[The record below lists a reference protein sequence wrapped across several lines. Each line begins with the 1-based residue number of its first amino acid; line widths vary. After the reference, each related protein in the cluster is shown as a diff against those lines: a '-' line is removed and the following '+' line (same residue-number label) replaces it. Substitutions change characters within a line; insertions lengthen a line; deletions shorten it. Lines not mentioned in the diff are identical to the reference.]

1 VRATLPMNTSYK
13 AMSKESTQSVPV
25 WAESLKSMVAVV
37 CRRKI
42 PMLTVFTTI
51 VGIVALVTFLMPRR
65 YESHMKV
72 FVKNER
78 ADLVVSPDARDAG
91 QARGDVSESQV
102 NSEIELLTSNDLL
115 VRVVRA
121 CRLYEHSDVT
131 MQAAGEPDPEAI
143 ERAVR
148 KLQST
153 LKITA
158 VRKANIIQ
166 IIYADSSPE
175 LAASVLKELST
186 AYLDAHLIVHG
197 TAGSQQFFRNQAL
210 HYETELRDAE
220 SRLGA
225 FRTQHQLT
233 AIVEQRELLL
243 RKTMD
248 FESDVR
254 QADATIAETG
264 SRVHELRGQVAA
276 QERRIVTQIRAVP
289 NQYSVERLTTML
301 AELENRRS
309 LAMLKFRTEDPLVAE
324 IDEEISN
331 TRAALDRASRLVS
344 AEESTD
350 VNPLRHALES
360 DLARAELQEAGL
372 NARRKSLTEALTMYR
387 ARLTQVEDA
396 SLGHDELQRQLK
408 QAEENYVLYARK
420 QEESRIADSLDQQ
433 KIANVAIAE
442 LPTAPH
448 LPAAPNV
455 LLNLGLG
462 VVLAA
467 FASVGAA
474 FALDRGGA
482 SFHLPAELE
491 AATGY
496 PVFATV
502 PFEG

>member
-1 VRATLPMNTSYK
+1 
-13 AMSKESTQSVPV
+13 MSEEATQSIPV
-25 WAESLKSMVAVV
+25 WTEFLKSMVAVV
-37 CRRKI
+37 FRHKM
-42 PMLTVFTTI
+42 PMLKVFTAV

-91 QARGDVSESQV
+91 QARGDVNETQV

-115 VRVVRA
+115 VRVVRT
-121 CRLYEHSDVT
+121 CRLYEHAPST
-131 MQAAGEPDPEAI
+131 MPAAGEPDPKAI
-143 ERAVR
+143 ERAVH

-166 IIYADSSPE
+166 INYTDASPE
-175 LAASVLKELST
+175 LAISVLKELSA
-186 AYLDAHLIVHG
+186 AYLDAHLSMHG
-197 TAGSQQFFRNQAL
+197 TAGSQVFFRNQTL
-210 HYETELRDAE
+210 HYETELHDAE
-220 SRLGA
+220 SRLTA
-225 FRTQHQLT
+225 FRRQRNLT
-233 AIVEQRELLL
+233 SIAEQRELLL

-248 FESDVR
+248 FESEVR
-254 QADATIAETG
+254 QADATIAETS

-276 QERRIVTQIRAVP
+276 QARRIVTQIRAVP

-309 LAMLKFRTEDPLVAE
+309 LALLKFRSEDPFVAE
-324 IDEEISN
+324 IDEEVSN

-350 VNPLRHALES
+350 VNPLRNALES
-360 DLARAELQEAGL
+360 DLARGELQEAGL
-372 NARRKSLTEALTMYR
+372 NARRKSLAEALTMYR
-387 ARLTQVEDA
+387 SRLTQVEDA

-442 LPTAPH
+442 LPAAPH
-448 LPAAPNV
+448 LPVAPNV
-455 LLNLGLG
+455 PLNLGLS

-467 FASVGAA
+467 FASVGVA
-474 FALDRGGA
+474 FGLDRRGA
-482 SFHLPAELE
+482 SFHIPAELE

-502 PFEG
+502 PFEA